1 MTLTETVKEGG
12 RLIRRQIT
20 AALRDDSVTL
30 RGELLVTRPGM
41 TDVSE
46 EEVRATGVLAALAPL
61 QSLLPGTKIT
71 AERTLLSVDVRF
83 FCYDTVPESRDF
95 QIELCR
101 ILEDAVAMLEDGNME
116 VRLNARGE
124 WKRLDCVEAFC
135 CMNKGRKVSCKAVGE
150 EERRFL
156 FKGARESASN
166 ALEGL

>member
-1 MTLTETVKEGG
+1 MTFAETVKEGG
-12 RLIRRQIT
+12 RMIRRQIT

-41 TDVSE
+41 TDVAE

-61 QSLLPGTKIT
+61 QSVLPGTKIT

-83 FCYDTVPESRDF
+83 FCYDTAPDSPDF

-101 ILEDAVAMLEDGNME
+101 ILEDAVAVLENADME

-124 WKRLDCVEAFC
+124 WKRLDRVESFC
-135 CMNKGRKVSCKAVGE
+135 CMNKGRTVSCKAVGE
-150 EERRFL
+150 EERRCL

-166 ALEGL
+166 AIEGM